1 MKKQKK
7 KGKSAI
13 VIFGIVSFVILIV
26 LVASYVILT
35 HFYKKMNYVPLDK
48 DYVIRDE
55 THPNTEDVSGEVT
68 EPVRKDTP
76 QEQIDEYIKAARE
89 AAASLGVESLRTEDV
104 YNILLVGSDTRTPGQ
119 EGRSDTMM
127 LVSINNKTKHVVCT
141 SFLRDLYV
149 YIPHKD
155 YWDKINAAFAY
166 GGIDLLL
173 ETIEYNFSLPI
184 DKYIMVDFY
193 SFVNVVDLLGLSL
206 IHISEP
212 TRPY

>member
-26 LVASYVILT
+26 LVASYVIIT

-48 DYVIRDE
+48 DYVIREE

-68 EPVRKDTP
+68 EPVREDTP

-127 LVSINNKTKHVVCT
+127 LVSINNKTKHIAC
-141 SFLRDLYV
+141 F
-149 YIPHKD
+149 
-155 YWDKINAAFAY
+155 
-166 GGIDLLL
+166 
-173 ETIEYNFSLPI
+173 
-184 DKYIMVDFY
+184 
-193 SFVNVVDLLGLSL
+193 
-206 IHISEP
+206 
-212 TRPY
+212 